1 METIFVV
8 VLFFFLKVHYVY
20 CILTAVHIAIIL
32 KLVLKDGN

>member
-1 METIFVV
+1 METTFVV
-8 VLFFFLKVHYVY
+8 VLFFFLKSTL